1 MQKIFKVFFFE
12 LFSWRGR
19 KQLESPADLYRQLAE
34 YFLLN
39 FPTKET
45 NSIFCRG
52 KNLSPESFLWKWE
65 SSFDKGA
72 EIFLTKSRDTFV
84 QGPKKF
90 WIITLKKKLPKNSLG
105 PAVFVFHKAFE
116 IFLTRFRK
124 KIVCC
129 PNILEKCI
137 FWKTFFSLKCS
148 NGHVKCS
155 FNKSAKKL
163 DKRPK
168 TSAQCLKMIKNFI
181 CFPKDFLNKI
191 SIDTENAVL
200 KDRPNF
206 PRWITAND
214 SKKTNKRCKNFSKFF
229 SSKCSIGEVESSLKA
244 LLTFYRQ
251 LAEIFL
257 LDFPTKVTNC
267 KFAEK
272 KNFHP
277 KVSFENGNPVLTK
290 APRFSSQVPGT
301 LSF

>member
-1 MQKIFKVFFFE
+1 MRIEFWQRRRDFPYKIPGHFRSRSEKILNNNFKE
-12 LFSWRGR
+12 
-19 KQLESPADLYRQLAE
+19 K
-34 YFLLN
+34 
-39 FPTKET
+39 T
-45 NSIFCRG
+45 
-52 KNLSPESFLWKWE
+52 
-65 SSFDKGA
+65 
-72 EIFLTKSRDTFV
+72 
-84 QGPKKF
+84 PKKF
-90 WIITLKKKLPKNSLG
+90 SWTCSFRFSQSLWNFSDKVSKKNCLLSKYIGKMY
-105 PAVFVFHKAFE
+105 
-116 IFLTRFRK
+116 FL
-124 KIVCC
+124 
-129 PNILEKCI
+129 
-137 FWKTFFSLKCS
+137 KTFFSLKCS

-168 TSAQCLKMIKNFI
+168 ISAQCLKMIKNFI